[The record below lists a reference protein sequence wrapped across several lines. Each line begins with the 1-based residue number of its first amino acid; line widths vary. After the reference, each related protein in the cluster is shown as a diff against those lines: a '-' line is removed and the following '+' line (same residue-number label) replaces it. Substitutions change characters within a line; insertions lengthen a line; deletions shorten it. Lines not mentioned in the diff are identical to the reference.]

1 MANQEIDRSKRRF
14 LVATT
19 MTIGGVA
26 TAGVATPLVMSMM
39 PSEAA
44 KAAGAPVEVDLG
56 RIEPGMKL
64 DVEWR
69 GRPVWIIRRTEEM
82 YKGLAGLADQ
92 VADPN
97 SEMPLQPKY
106 CQNVGRSIKPE
117 YLVLIGI
124 CTHLGC
130 VPVAKLAEG
139 GETDMGDTWKGGF
152 HCPCHG
158 SKFDLAGR
166 VFKSQPAPKNLIV
179 PPYKFLSDTRML
191 IGEDQA

>member
-19 MTIGGVA
+19 MTIGGMA
-26 TAGVATPLVMSMM
+26 TAGVATPLVMSML

-44 KAAGAPVEVDLG
+44 KAAGAPVEVDLSK
-56 RIEPGMKL
+56 IEPGMKL

-69 GRPVWIIRRTEEM
+69 GKPVWVVHRSEEM
-82 YKGLAGLADQ
+82 YKGLTDLADK
-92 VADPN
+92 VSDPN
-97 SEMPLQPKY
+97 SELPLQPIY
-106 CQNVGRSIKPE
+106 TQNVGRSIKPE
-117 YLVLIGI
+117 YLVLVGI

-130 VPVAKLAEG
+130 VPVARFDAG
-139 GETDMGDTWKGGF
+139 GDTEMGEDWKGGF

-179 PPYKFLSDTRML
+179 PPYKYLSDTRIL